1 MTVQPA
7 TSDELLIQQFKEGNQ
22 NAFNEL
28 YQRHL
33 SGVYKRVRYLIP
45 EQDIED
51 VTQEVFIAALKS
63 LPSFR
68 GEAQFSTW
76 LRTLTNNKVAEYYR
90 KRNRKREAPQVPLND
105 ALRYTE
111 GNTAKVMEE
120 RINLRKALNQIPASY
135 QEIILLRFAEGLQ
148 FSEIAELN
156 GQHLEATKSLFR
168 RAVSALRDQL
178 DNEDESTKPD

>member
-7 TSDELLIQQFKEGNQ
+7 ASDELLIKQFKDGNS

-33 SGVYKRVRYLIP
+33 PGVYKRVRYMVP
-45 EQDIED
+45 EQDVD
-51 VTQEVFIAALKS
+51 DTTQEVFIAALKS
-63 LPSFR
+63 LSSFR

-76 LRTLTNNKVAEYYR
+76 LRTLTNHKIAEYYR
-90 KRNRKREAPQVPLND
+90 KCNRKREVPKVAFDD
-105 ALRYTE
+105 ALDHSD
-111 GNTAKVMEE
+111 GSTAKALEE
-120 RINLRKALNQIPASY
+120 QIALRRALRQIPDQY
-135 QEIILLRFAEGLQ
+135 QEVILLRFVDGLQ

-156 GQHLEATKSLFR
+156 CQHLEATKSLFR

-178 DNEDESTKPD
+178 DK

>member
-1 MTVQPA
+1 MIVQPA
-7 TSDELLIQQFKEGNQ
+7 ESDELLIQKFKDGNS

-33 SGVYKRVRYLIP
+33 PGVYKRVRYMVP
-45 EQDIED
+45 EQDVED
-51 VTQEVFIAALKS
+51 TTQEVFIAALRS

-68 GEAQFSTW
+68 GEAQFGTW
-76 LRTLTNNKVAEYYR
+76 LRTLTNHKIAEYYR
-90 KRNRKREAPQVPLND
+90 KSNRKREAPKVPFNEAREYSD
-105 ALRYTE
+105 GSTSDQ
-111 GNTAKVMEE
+111 MEE
-120 RINLRKALNQIPASY
+120 QIALRKALQQIPDQY
-135 QEIILLRFAEGLQ
+135 QEVILLRFIEDLP

-178 DNEDESTKPD
+178 DIER

>member
-7 TSDELLIQQFKEGNQ
+7 ESDELLIKQFKDGNS

-33 SGVYKRVRYLIP
+33 PGVYKRVRYMVP
-45 EQDIED
+45 EQDVED
-51 VTQEVFIAALKS
+51 TTQEVFIAALKS

-68 GEAQFSTW
+68 GESQFGTW
-76 LRTLTNNKVAEYYR
+76 LRTLTNHKIAEYYR
-90 KRNRKREAPQVPLND
+90 KCNRKREAPRASYDD
-105 ALRYTE
+105 ARDHSD
-111 GNTAKVMEE
+111 GSTAKKMEE
-120 RINLRKALNQIPASY
+120 CIALRKALQQIPAPY
-135 QEIILLRFAEGLQ
+135 QEVILMRFVEGLQ
-148 FSEIAELN
+148 FSEIADLN

-178 DNEDESTKPD
+178 DK

>member
-7 TSDELLIQQFKEGNQ
+7 ESDELLIKQFKDGDS

-33 SGVYKRVRYLIP
+33 SGVYKRVRYMIP
-45 EQDIED
+45 EQDVED
-51 VTQEVFIAALKS
+51 TTQEVFIAALKS

-68 GEAQFSTW
+68 GEAQFGTW
-76 LRTLTNNKVAEYYR
+76 LRTLTNHKIAEYYR
-90 KRNRKREAPQVPLND
+90 KSHRKREAPKVSFND
-105 ALRYTE
+105 ARNHSD

-120 RINLRKALNQIPASY
+120 RIVLGRALQQIPGQY
-135 QEIILLRFAEGLQ
+135 QEVILLRFVEGFQ
-148 FSEIAELN
+148 FSEIADLT

-168 RAVSALRDQL
+168 RAISALRDQL
-178 DNEDESTKPD
+178 DK

>member
-7 TSDELLIQQFKEGNQ
+7 ANDEFLIKQFKDGNS

-33 SGVYKRVRYLIP
+33 PGVYKRVRYMVP
-45 EQDIED
+45 EQDVED
-51 VTQEVFIAALKS
+51 TTQEVFIVALKS
-63 LPSFR
+63 LSSFR
-68 GEAQFSTW
+68 GEAQFGTW
-76 LRTLTNNKVAEYYR
+76 LRTLTNHKIAEYYR
-90 KRNRKREAPQVPLND
+90 KCNRKREAPKVAFDD
-105 ALRYTE
+105 ARDHSDGCTTKAL
-111 GNTAKVMEE
+111 EE
-120 RINLRKALNQIPASY
+120 QIALRKALRQIPDQY
-135 QEIILLRFAEGLQ
+135 QEVILLRFVDGLQ

-178 DNEDESTKPD
+178 DK

>member
-7 TSDELLIQQFKEGNQ
+7 ESDELLIRQFKDGNS

-33 SGVYKRVRYLIP
+33 TGVYKRVRYLIP
-45 EQDIED
+45 EQDVED
-51 VTQEVFIAALKS
+51 VTQEVFIAVLKS

-68 GEAQFSTW
+68 GEAQFGTW
-76 LRTLTNNKVAEYYR
+76 LRTLTNNKIAEYYR

-111 GNTAKVMEE
+111 GNTTKVMEE
-120 RINLRKALNQIPASY
+120 RIMLRKALSQIPDSY

-148 FSEIAELN
+148 FNEIAELN

-168 RAVSALRDQL
+168 RAVAALRDQL
-178 DNEDESTKPD
+178 DK

>member
-7 TSDELLIQQFKEGNQ
+7 ESDELLIKQFKDGNS

-33 SGVYKRVRYLIP
+33 SGVYKRVRYMIP
-45 EQDIED
+45 EPDVED
-51 VTQEVFIAALKS
+51 TTQEVFLAAFRS

-68 GEAQFSTW
+68 GEAQFGTW
-76 LRTLTNNKVAEYYR
+76 LRTLTNHKIAEYYR
-90 KRNRKREAPQVPLND
+90 KCNRKREAPKVPFND
-105 ALRYTE
+105 ALHHSDGSTVK
-111 GNTAKVMEE
+111 ALEE
-120 RINLRKALNQIPASY
+120 CIALRKALQQIPAQY
-135 QEIILLRFAEGLQ
+135 QEVILLRFTEGLQ

-156 GQHLEATKSLFR
+156 KQNLEATKSLFR

-178 DNEDESTKPD
+178 DK

>member
-7 TSDELLIQQFKEGNQ
+7 ASDEFLIKQFKDGNS

-33 SGVYKRVRYLIP
+33 PGVYKRVRYMVP
-45 EQDIED
+45 EQDVED
-51 VTQEVFIAALKS
+51 TTQEVFMGALKS
-63 LPSFR
+63 LSSFR

-76 LRTLTNNKVAEYYR
+76 LRTLTNHKIAEYYR
-90 KRNRKREAPQVPLND
+90 KCNRKREAPKVSFDD
-105 ALRYTE
+105 AFDHSDGT
-111 GNTAKVMEE
+111 TAKRMEE
-120 RINLRKALNQIPASY
+120 CIALRKALQQISDQY
-135 QEIILLRFAEGLQ
+135 QEVILLRFVDGLQ
-148 FSEIAELN
+148 FSEIAELH

-178 DNEDESTKPD
+178 DK

>member
-7 TSDELLIQQFKEGNQ
+7 ENDEVLIKQFKDGNS

-33 SGVYKRVRYLIP
+33 SGVYKRVRYMVP
-45 EQDIED
+45 EQDVED
-51 VTQEVFIAALKS
+51 TTQEVFIAALKS

-76 LRTLTNNKVAEYYR
+76 LRTLTNHKIAEYYR
-90 KRNRKREAPQVPLND
+90 KSHRKREAPKVAFD
-105 ALRYTE
+105 DTHDHSD
-111 GNTAKVMEE
+111 GNTAKAMEE
-120 RINLRKALNQIPASY
+120 QIALRKALYLLPCQY
-135 QEIILLRFAEGLQ
+135 QEIILLRFVDGLQ
-148 FSEIAELN
+148 FNEIAELN

-178 DNEDESTKPD
+178 DK

>member
-7 TSDELLIQQFKEGNQ
+7 ASDEFLIKQFKDGNS

-33 SGVYKRVRYLIP
+33 PGVYKRVRYMVP
-45 EQDIED
+45 EQDVED
-51 VTQEVFIAALKS
+51 TTQEVFIAALKS

-68 GEAQFSTW
+68 GESQFSTW
-76 LRTLTNNKVAEYYR
+76 LRTLTNHKIAEYYR
-90 KRNRKREAPQVPLND
+90 KSNRKREAPKVTFDD
-105 ALRYTE
+105 AHDHSD
-111 GNTAKVMEE
+111 GSTAKVLEE
-120 RINLRKALNQIPASY
+120 QIALRKALRQIPAQY
-135 QEIILLRFAEGLQ
+135 QEVILLRFVDGLQ
-148 FSEIAELN
+148 FSEIARLN

-178 DNEDESTKPD
+178 DK

>member
-7 TSDELLIQQFKEGNQ
+7 ASDELLIKQFKDGNS

-33 SGVYKRVRYLIP
+33 PGVYKRVRYMVP
-45 EQDIED
+45 EQDVED
-51 VTQEVFIAALKS
+51 TTQEVFIAALKS
-63 LPSFR
+63 LSSFR
-68 GEAQFSTW
+68 GEAQFGTW
-76 LRTLTNNKVAEYYR
+76 LRTLTNHKIAEYYR
-90 KRNRKREAPQVPLND
+90 KCNRKREAPKVAFDDTLD
-105 ALRYTE
+105 HSD
-111 GNTAKVMEE
+111 GSTAKALEE
-120 RINLRKALNQIPASY
+120 QIALRKALRQIPDQY
-135 QEIILLRFAEGLQ
+135 QEVILLRFVDGLQ

-178 DNEDESTKPD
+178 DK